1 MSIKVEPFYILLLTV
16 LLSNGCCITDPG
28 QSTSGD
34 KVRVK
39 WVRSYS
45 QGGFVEEE
53 SSLISSSDRAFFVL
67 GESSYY
73 SQGDYHYERWL
84 WKIDEKG
91 NRVWQKPFA
100 LPGVLPNEESEIE
113 ELLCSRTDRL
123 IVAHEV
129 TPHKQFFYTI
139 GFDEDGVFSLWSKHE
154 LRSWHLFPQG
164 IASTNDGFLIVGGKG
179 LDNGDAWV
187 LKLDPKGNK
196 LWEKTYD
203 KSKDEHVTS
212 AAVTENGEILLAAN
226 SGSYNKFGAGP
237 SEVWILK
244 CDKEGKVLAETV
256 LQGRHPAIAAGK
268 EGIVAVV
275 YNRANFPEED
285 ICVVGLDDRLNAVW
299 KVESLST
306 EQVGGGI
313 FNIAAGSKGGFV
325 VAGSKMDVPVVMAGW
340 TLLIPPLAPDS
351 KIGLPWI
358 WKIDK
363 NGNIIWELELDTG
376 LSLGMVYGLLATD
389 DGCIITGSADL
400 EVAALYD
407 PNGQVVIDRSHDDTD
422 IFVASVAEDSR

>member
-1 MSIKVEPFYILLLTV
+1 
-16 LLSNGCCITDPG
+16 
-28 QSTSGD
+28 
-34 KVRVK
+34 VK
-39 WVRSYS
+39 WVRTYS
-45 QGGFVEEE
+45 QGSLVERQ
-53 SSLISSSDRAFFVL
+53 SSLLSSSDGAFFVA

-84 WKIDEKG
+84 WKVDEKG
-91 NRVWQKPFA
+91 NRVWQKPFV

-129 TPHKQFFYTI
+129 TPHKQFLYTI
-139 GFDEDGVFSLWSKHE
+139 GFDEGGVFSLWSKHE
-154 LRSWHLFPQG
+154 LRSWHLFPQD

-203 KSKDEHVTS
+203 KSKNEHVTS

-256 LQGRHPAIAAGK
+256 LQGRHPAIAVAK
-268 EGIVAVV
+268 ERIVAVV
-275 YNRANFPEED
+275 YNRADFPKED

-306 EQVGGGI
+306 EQVGVGI
-313 FNIAAGSKGGFV
+313 FNIAAASKGGFV
-325 VAGSKMDVPVVMAGW
+325 VAGVKSGLAVEMAGSR
-340 TLLIPPLAPDS
+340 LLISPLPPDS
-351 KIGLPWI
+351 KFDLPWV

-363 NGNIIWELELDTG
+363 NGNITWEVEID
-376 LSLGMVYGLLATD
+376 SDVSVSMVSGLLATD
-389 DGCIITGSADL
+389 DGCIISGPANL
-400 EVAALYD
+400 EPAVSYD

-422 IFVASVAEDSR
+422 IFVAAVVEDNR